1 METRSG
7 VEGTASGRLS
17 AEPSASQ
24 PVPDF
29 ADQPRGDWHAHID
42 DVIQAAGAALREN
55 QADDGHWV
63 FPLETDVTIPA
74 EYILLEHF
82 IDDIDPGVE
91 EMLAT
96 YIRNRQNEESGWPL
110 FFDSNVDLSASVKAY
125 YALKCVGDDSEA
137 PHMRSARAAILALG
151 GAARCNVFTRITLA
165 LFGQLPWRSVPLMPL
180 EIMLLP
186 RWSPFHLDKV
196 SYWSRTVIVPLLILM
211 SRRPMATN
219 PRGTGIAELL
229 ASDPKRPR
237 KYVINPTGAVLG
249 TLFLALDRALRLA
262 GPLAPRAWK
271 DRALDDAVA
280 FVEQRL
286 NGDQGLGGI
295 FPAMAN
301 AVMAFHILGYD
312 KDHPSYRNALAAVR
326 SLLVYD
332 EGEAFCQP
340 CVSPIWDTALATHA
354 LLEAGGADNEAAAH
368 RAAGW
373 LADQQIEDV
382 LGDWAVARPG
392 LAPGGWAFQYRN
404 DHYPDTDDSAAVI
417 MAIDRAAI
425 DDAEATLV
433 RGTDWVIGMQ
443 SADGGWGSFD
453 ADNTHRYLNHIPF
466 ADHGALLDPPSAD
479 VTARCIGMLAQ
490 RGYQPDHPAL
500 ARGVAF
506 LVREQEA
513 DGSWYGRWGT
523 NYIYGTWSV
532 LSALNAAGQDMG
544 AAHIRRAVDWLRS
557 RQRPDGG
564 WGEDG
569 ATYWPDSRAV
579 VKASTPSQTA
589 WALLAMMAAG
599 EADSEAVERGI
610 AYLLDAPRTHG
621 RWDEDYY
628 NAVGFPRVFFLRYH
642 GYSAYFPIWALAR
655 YRRLRDGNAKTSSY
669 GL

>member
-1 METRSG
+1 M
-7 VEGTASGRLS
+7 EGTASGRLS
-17 AEPSASQ
+17 AEPSALR
-24 PVPDF
+24 PVHDSAVEAPEGRR
-29 ADQPRGDWHAHID
+29 ARID
-42 DVIQAAGAALREN
+42 DAIEIASTALREN

-63 FPLETDVTIPA
+63 YPLEADVTIPA

-91 EMLAT
+91 QSMAS
-96 YIRNRQNEESGWPL
+96 YIRNRQNEGGGWPL
-110 FFDSNVDLSASVKAY
+110 FHDGDVDLSASVKAY
-125 YALKCVGDDSEA
+125 YALKCVGDDPEA
-137 PHMRSARAAILALG
+137 PHMRKARAAILARG

-196 SYWSRTVIVPLLILM
+196 SYWSRAVIVPLLILM
-211 SRRPMATN
+211 SRKPAAVN
-219 PRGTGIAELL
+219 PRGAGISELL
-229 ASDPKRPR
+229 ASAPDRPR

-249 TLFLALDRALRLA
+249 TLFLALDRALRLGA
-262 GPLAPRAWK
+262 PLAPRAWK

-312 KDHPSYRNALAAVR
+312 KDHPSYRNALAAIR
-326 SLLVYD
+326 SLPVHGD
-332 EGEAFCQP
+332 GEAFCQP

-354 LLEAGGADNEAAAH
+354 MLEAGGDENETAAR
-368 RAAGW
+368 RAARW

-382 LGDWAVARPG
+382 LGDWAVARPD
-392 LAPGGWAFQYRN
+392 LVPGGWAFQYRN

-425 DDAEATLV
+425 DDSEATLA

-453 ADNTHRYLNHIPF
+453 ADNTARYLNHIPF

-479 VTARCIGMLAQ
+479 VTARCVGMMAQ
-490 RGYQPDHPAL
+490 RGYQRDHPAL
-500 ARGVAF
+500 ARGIAF
-506 LVREQEA
+506 LIGEQEA
-513 DGSWYGRWGT
+513 DGSWFGRWGT
-523 NYIYGTWSV
+523 NYIYGTWSA
-532 LSALNAAGQDMG
+532 LSAFNAVGDDMG
-544 AAHIRRAVDWLRS
+544 APGIRRAVDWLQS

-569 ATYWPDSRAV
+569 STYWPNSREVA
-579 VKASTPSQTA
+579 KASTPSQTA
-589 WALLAMMAAG
+589 WALLALMAAG
-599 EADSEAVERGI
+599 EVESDAVERGI
-610 AYLLDAPRTHG
+610 DYLLDATRTQG
-621 RWDEDYY
+621 RWAEDYY
-628 NAVGFPRVFFLRYH
+628 NAVGFPRVFFLKYH

-655 YRRLRDGNAKTSSY
+655 YRRLRDGNTKTHSY